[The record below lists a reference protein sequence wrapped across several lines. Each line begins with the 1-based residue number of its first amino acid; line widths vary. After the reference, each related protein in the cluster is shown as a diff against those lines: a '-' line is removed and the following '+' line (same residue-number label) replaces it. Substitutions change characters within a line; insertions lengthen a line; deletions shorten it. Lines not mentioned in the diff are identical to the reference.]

1 MLTLDELSNSGD
13 DQGKTKQETQPE
25 TSKPSN
31 KSMLNAMS
39 KPQQK
44 MDIAAYCI
52 CRQSYRPG
60 MMNCCKCEE
69 WFHPE
74 CTKFSIDDASKF
86 KIQRAK

>member
-13 DQGKTKQETQPE
+13 DQ
-25 TSKPSN
+25 
-31 KSMLNAMS
+31 
-39 KPQQK
+39 
-44 MDIAAYCI
+44 DI

-86 KIQRAK
+86 KEQSNQPKFEFRQQKSCIQERIRKC